1 MKQIIIRKN
10 PIPALNSRV
19 SLMGYESYDISIP
32 SLEKADSVLKEA
44 LNETVPFETSSSRI
58 PATHGRTGIHTLW

>member
-32 SLEKADSVLKEA
+32 SLEKADSVLK
-44 LNETVPFETSSSRI
+44 
-58 PATHGRTGIHTLW
+58 